1 MQARASGL
9 LILWLL
15 ISAAACSRNAAVDL
29 PDAQPAP
36 APVYR
41 CGAGGFLEA
50 ELVGAVS
57 ASLEWNADVLACE
70 GMPRPQERG
79 ARLRFAGPG
88 LQPGQTLAVII
99 AMPDLERG
107 ATGPE
112 FATNAT
118 VMVEGSGRFFSTS
131 GDEVCWTDIVRQE
144 PLTAD
149 RYAIAGSL
157 YCIAPLVEINGD
169 SSVTI
174 AELSFSGL
182 VDWSAS

>member
-1 MQARASGL
+1 MQIRAPGL
-9 LILWLL
+9 LILTLL
-15 ISAAACSRNAAVDL
+15 GTAAACSRNAAVDA
-29 PDAQPAP
+29 PDEPPVPSPA
-36 APVYR
+36 YR
-41 CGAGGFLEA
+41 CGTGGFLEA

-57 ASLEWNADVLACE
+57 TSLDWEADVLACE
-70 GMPRPQERG
+70 GMPRPDQRG

-88 LQPGQTLAVII
+88 LHDGETLAVII
-99 AMPDLERG
+99 AMPELERG
-107 ATGPE
+107 ATGRE

-131 GDEVCWTDIVRQE
+131 GDEVCWTDVVRQE
-144 PLTAD
+144 PLSAD
-149 RYAIAGSL
+149 RYAIAGSV